1 MMAEKLKNKVVDM
14 TIQFLLLLIQLTCQ
28 ERFTAAGGPGQ

>member
-14 TIQFLLLLIQLTCQ
+14 TIQFLLLLIQL
-28 ERFTAAGGPGQ
+28 RAI